1 MALIVENI
9 GQYRIM
15 FCGDALDSM
24 AQHLIVSGVEVCEI
38 SFIIMAV
45 LEHSLDSNEWNLLAV
60 YVTM

>member
-1 MALIVENI
+1 
-9 GQYRIM
+9 M

-45 LEHSLDSNEWNLLAV
+45 LEHSLDSNEFNLLAV

>member
-1 MALIVENI
+1 MALIFENI
-9 GQYRIM
+9 GQYRII
-15 FCGDALDSM
+15 FCGDALDCM